1 MPQNV
6 GYPATTLAGP
16 DGRPAMEP
24 GSNTPLTIEAL
35 LARRGLL
42 GVNSGMTNMSA
53 NTAYTAGVPTLPNS
67 GPTVES
73 GMASGGAPA
82 SSNNMGGAVPQD
94 GGGDVAPVEQEDMT
108 QFIPPDATPE
118 EVAAIEEASML
129 DQALIG
135 AGVGGG
141 AFLGYKLM
149 QMYQARGIQPPAPVV
164 VAAQQMQGLGN
175 AARGL
180 PAPTRTLALP
190 APTLALPAPAAA
202 AAAAAAAPAPAEES
216 ATRAA
221 LAKRAEAT
229 RASYDMI
236 DALKASGMQTAP
248 TGRGARPAP
257 QNDSAGVRRTLDRTG
272 AEQALDAGV
281 RRTIERSAIE
291 QALGARKPAAKAPRI
306 PRVRM

>member
-82 SSNNMGGAVPQD
+82 SSNNMGGAVPQA

-149 QMYQARGIQPPAPVV
+149 QMYQARGIQPPAPVA
-164 VAAQQMQGLGN
+164 VAAQQMQGIGDATL
-175 AARGL
+175 AL
-180 PAPTRTLALP
+180 PAPDPTRALPAPARTRALTGPAPTLALP
-190 APTLALPAPAAA
+190 APTLALPAPT
-202 AAAAAAAPAPAEES
+202 PTAEES

-229 RASYDMI
+229 RASNEMI
-236 DALKASGMQTAP
+236 DALKASGMRTAP

-257 QNDSAGVRRTLDRTG
+257 ENDGAGVRRTLDR
-272 AEQALDAGV
+272 
-281 RRTIERSAIE
+281 SATE
-291 QALGARKPAAKAPRI
+291 QALGARKPPAKARRI